1 MKAKR
6 LRIKL
11 DLRPYEVASLLDWFE
26 RRGDG
31 TEAPPPAERTT

>member
-11 DLRPYEVASLLDWFE
+11 DLRPDEVASLPEWFE
-26 RRGDG
+26 HCGDG
-31 TEAPPPAERTT
+31 TGSPPPAERTT